1 LWFVRMLATLLAFV
15 VLLGFAILNASQK
28 TDVVLWW
35 GRKYDFLDVP
45 LIVVLF
51 IAFALGLFVWFVV
64 TVFKDIR
71 MRRVIS
77 EMRRRN
83 AKLEA
88 EIKALRNMPVED
100 IGGPGDEEM

>member
-1 LWFVRMLATLLAFV
+1 MLATLILFV
-15 VLLGFAILNASQK
+15 VLLGFAILNAHETS
-28 TDVVLWW
+28 TVVLWW
-35 GRKYDFLDVP
+35 GEQYEFVDVP

-51 IAFALGLFVWFVV
+51 VAFALGLFVWFIV

-71 MRRVIS
+71 MRQTVS
-77 EMRRRN
+77 EFRRQN

-100 IGGPGDEEM
+100 ISGDTDEEL